1 MVRKY
6 LDPCRNSK
14 IIDVHA
20 LQSLALIVKKASI
33 AGQMKTE
40 KFSWE
45 KMGN

>member
-20 LQSLALIVKKASI
+20 LQSLALIVTKASI
-33 AGQMKTE
+33 AASNENREVQLGE
-40 KFSWE
+40 N
-45 KMGN
+45 G